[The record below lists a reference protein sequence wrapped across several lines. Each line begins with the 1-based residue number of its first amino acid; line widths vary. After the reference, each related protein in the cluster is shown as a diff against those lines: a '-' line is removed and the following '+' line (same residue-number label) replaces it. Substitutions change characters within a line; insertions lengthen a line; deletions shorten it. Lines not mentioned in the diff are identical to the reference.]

1 MEFIPSNLIK
11 EEDKLTYLINI
22 SDEIIQLS
30 DGQRNNDY
38 YIESAKINILTKLKN
53 VNIANCNE
61 YSNLYKAICLYNNIN
76 SKADNKLLYG
86 KEEINEDNLY
96 ELIETI
102 KNSLKK
108 NKISEEIISD
118 IIARMDE
125 DLKKVEKIV
134 DCESSKIKEM
144 HYEIFEDNG
153 EKEIQIN
160 GKKCRMTDLS
170 ILYFGKNDGKINLDE
185 KQIMY
190 LEGKKYRYYHNYIII
205 VLPDFLEKI
214 LESIRKKE
222 GKYDYTKDIAW
233 QQVKLMSEY
242 DKAIDNIKLQN
253 DISEYKAEKNLK
265 KFLDQYDEKYYNA
278 LVYMISKYRIIDEAD
293 KKFFLD
299 LLKKY
304 LNNPK
309 YEVCSLKDY
318 INDRNGLDC
327 LLEIIW
333 KEIR

>member
-1 MEFIPSNLIK
+1 MIGKVLKKIKQRDELVNIFEKGTLDEDGNLNLIYSKKDNKFICFDNSIINSNIEDVSRTIINKVLKMSSLKEIKTHLGRELKFEDIIMEFIPSNLIK

-86 KEEINEDNLY
+86 KEEINENNLY

-144 HYEIFEDNG
+144 NYEIFEDNG

-214 LESIRKKE
+214 LESIRKKKE
-222 GKYDYTKDIAW
+222 
-233 QQVKLMSEY
+233 
-242 DKAIDNIKLQN
+242 N
-253 DISEYKAEKNLK
+253 
-265 KFLDQYDEKYYNA
+265 
-278 LVYMISKYRIIDEAD
+278 MIIQKI
-293 KKFFLD
+293 
-299 LLKKY
+299 
-304 LNNPK
+304 
-309 YEVCSLKDY
+309 
-318 INDRNGLDC
+318 
-327 LLEIIW
+327 
-333 KEIR
+333 